1 MNRRST
7 RYQII
12 ITTKVW
18 ADEVFADVVQANSRK
33 VDAIKRAKQM
43 ITTWGKDAVKI
54 EVKDTGYG
62 IINPII
68 WSWTDEAWAAR
79 QIQITDVKE
88 MARCNAGSVEDEI
101 HAYGGR
107 DAAIDAF
114 HINLIDTMVEMG
126 HKDDAEMFDI
136 AERAFW
142 KVLGH

>member
-12 ITTKVW
+12 ITTKAW
-18 ADEVFADVVQANSRK
+18 ADEVFADVVQTNSRK
-33 VDAIKRAKQM
+33 VDAIKCAKQM

-68 WSWTDEAWAAR
+68 WSWSDEAWVAR
-79 QIQITDVKE
+79 QTQFADVKE
-88 MARCNAGSVEDEI
+88 MARCNAGCVEDEI
-101 HAYGGR
+101 HTYGGR
-107 DAAIDAF
+107 DAAIEAF

-126 HKDDAEMFDI
+126 HKDDAEMFDV